1 MTVDSEAPALTGGL
15 KTIYGM
21 LVELKD
27 GRIAERASDAEFMTD
42 FRANCKSTIDEYTG
56 KIDTLDKSIKA
67 DAITS
72 AAQAVIIEDET
83 KEKGDAS
90 KEKGIVETA
99 LTDLTTAHKK

>member
-27 GRIAERASDAEFMTD
+27 GRIAERASDAKFMEG
-42 FRANCKSTIDEYTG
+42 FRADCKSTVEEYTG
-56 KIDTLDKSIKA
+56 KIAALDKSIKA
-67 DAITS
+67 DTVTS

-83 KEKGDAS
+83 KEKGEAS
-90 KEKGIVETA
+90 KEKGIVEAA
-99 LTDLTTAHKK
+99 LVDLTTAHKK